1 MRVCLGSGRAP
12 LHKPLGLRGRRW
24 MDDDERDRIEGSR
37 TVRGVLVAVL
47 AGLILWSLVGL
58 IVWLLTR

>member
-1 MRVCLGSGRAP
+1 
-12 LHKPLGLRGRRW
+12 